1 MLSRTNLG
9 LRWLASWL
17 VDRLA
22 GRLAGLLAMSLAS
35 AVLLAG
41 PVQAGEGGGPQRAA
55 ALALAIDANDARVIV
70 KFRSASALALDAAG
84 QPRHAGRLGR
94 QLALPLEDGHVLGRR
109 TQSLRG
115 RGLSSAALAARLAA
129 LPEVEWAV
137 PVGRKTIRAV
147 PPNDPFYADGQTNIT
162 PAAGQ
167 WYLRAPNSTLV
178 SAINAVGAWD
188 ITEGSASITVAV
200 LDTGVRFDHPDFVKS
215 DLLSSKLWPGY
226 DFVSRSS
233 ASNDGG
239 GRDNDASD
247 PGDWSVADEC
257 KLSTPGMASSWHGTQ
272 VAGLIGAATDNA
284 VGMAGVGRNVM
295 VLPVRV
301 LGKCG
306 GFDDDII
313 AGMRW
318 AAGMSNTAA
327 CSAAGIAATRAE
339 NCNPRPARVL
349 NLSLG
354 SSGTCSAGYRDAV
367 AELTTVG
374 VVVVVASGND
384 AGRAVNEPA
393 NCPGAI
399 AVSGVRHA
407 GTKVGYS
414 NLGPEVAVAAPAGNC
429 VTLAAGACAYP
440 LLTTINAGATAPAT
454 NTYSSG
460 ANATLGTSFAA
471 PLVAG
476 TVGLMLSVDPRLTPA
491 QIKAT
496 LQATARAFPGVGAQ
510 DDTAVA
516 CRAPGS
522 FDQIEC
528 YCTTST
534 CGAGLLDAG
543 AAVAKVANV
552 TTPPSAVMTISVPA
566 PTVGA
571 PMIFEGVSS
580 SRSVMT
586 TQWSVVEGGGI
597 ARLAS
602 STTPTTTLTATGA
615 GAVKVNLTVTDA
627 AGSSS
632 TTSRSFVA
640 AAAPAASISL
650 PIGPFMVGQN
660 ATLTGSATAF
670 GGRAVA
676 SYQWSITL
684 GAGLATFV
692 GATNQ
697 SQVTLL
703 PSVAGPV
710 EVSLKVLDTAG
721 GAQTVTASFRSVA
734 VPLASIAVSNDAP
747 EVGTSVTLDGTAS
760 TVDASRTIAG
770 FQWVITSGGNLA
782 SLQNSGRAVATLTA
796 LAQGSVSL
804 ALTVTDSAG
813 TSSTSTRTVS
823 VTSQS
828 VTITPPVGGGGAM
841 GAEWLLGL
849 ALAVLALLRAR
860 PVRPRA

>member
-178 SAINAVGAWD
+178 SAINAVGAWA

-284 VGMAGVGRNVM
+284 VGMASVGRNVM

-318 AAGMSNTAA
+318 AAGLSNTVA
-327 CSAAGIAATRAE
+327 CNAAGTSATRAE
-339 NCNPRPARVL
+339 NCNPRPARVI
-349 NLSLG
+349 NMSLG
-354 SSGTCSAGYRDAV
+354 SPGLKSCSSGYADVIR
-367 AELTTVG
+367 ELTVVG
-374 VVVVVASGND
+374 VAVVVAAGND

-393 NCPGAI
+393 NCAGAI

-429 VTLAAGACAYP
+429 VTLVAGACVYP
-440 LLTTINAGATAPAT
+440 LLATINAGTTAPGI
-454 NTYSSG
+454 NTYSSSAN

-496 LQATARAFPGVGAQ
+496 LQATARAFPSVGAQ
-510 DDTAVA
+510 DETAVA
-516 CRAPGS
+516 CRAPGA

-543 AAVAKVANV
+543 AAVARVQLATLIPVALI
-552 TTPPSAVMTISVPA
+552 SA
-566 PTVGA
+566 
-571 PMIFEGVSS
+571 
-580 SRSVMT
+580 
-586 TQWSVVEGGGI
+586 
-597 ARLAS
+597 
-602 STTPTTTLTATGA
+602 STTAPVVGSSVTLNGA
-615 GAVKVNLTVTDA
+615 GSTAS
-627 AGSSS
+627 AG
-632 TTSRSFVA
+632 R
-640 AAAPAASISL
+640 
-650 PIGPFMVGQN
+650 
-660 ATLTGSATAF
+660 
-670 GGRAVA
+670 
-676 SYQWSITL
+676 SITSYRWSL
-684 GAGLATFV
+684 SSGAGLASFT
-692 GATNQ
+692 GATDGN
-697 SQVTLL
+697 SATLAT
-703 PSVAGPV
+703 VGVGQV
-710 EVSLKVLDTAG
+710 EVQLL
-721 GAQTVTASFRSVA
+721 
-734 VPLASIAVSNDAP
+734 
-747 EVGTSVTLDGTAS
+747 
-760 TVDASRTIAG
+760 
-770 FQWVITSGGNLA
+770 
-782 SLQNSGRAVATLTA
+782 
-796 LAQGSVSL
+796 
-804 ALTVTDSAG
+804 VTDSFGASH
-813 TSSTSTRTVS
+813 SSSQTLS
-823 VTSQS
+823 VAA
-828 VTITPPVGGGGAM
+828 VPVVVTPPTASGGDGGGAM